1 MGFHTTSSAVEQLH
15 FIRWANTLQERETL
29 PYIEGNG
36 SNFDSYSIRYATEL
50 LKQRREKHKL
60 MNIISDGLPSA
71 YFSGSEGIRQN
82 TLAIEDARKEMIQ
95 VFGTAIGKQ
104 NNKDFTKMYGK
115 DFYMNVQDFEL
126 LAGQT
131 AEMIK
136 KIVQDW

>member
-1 MGFHTTSSAVEQLH
+1 MS
-15 FIRWANTLQERETL
+15 ERETL

-82 TLAIEDARKEMIQ
+82 AFAIEDARKEKIQ

-126 LAGQT
+126 LASQT

-136 KIVQDW
+136 RIVQDW